1 MEITRTS
8 APSRS
13 RRGRLSCENI
23 LPLAH
28 TFIYLIPYFTHN
40 LQSLL
45 TLVTASFEAQTAQTV
60 AKKRKLG
67 KFSRL
72 TQSTCCKFSLFCRN
86 RKYYSWRCYGNTIC
100 CEKSAVNY
108 KLHRNNYIPGFILR
122 LNGRRNLTRERNR
135 MENMTSMSFYFI
147 VRFSMFIISEEPRL

>member
-28 TFIYLIPYFTHN
+28 TLIYLIPYFTHCF
-40 LQSLL
+40 QSRL
-45 TLVTASFEAQTAQTV
+45 TSATASFETQTAQTV

-72 TQSTCCKFSLFCRN
+72 TQSTCCKFSLFFAITERIILGVVMGTPFVVRKAPWSEHECR
-86 RKYYSWRCYGNTIC
+86 KLQTPSEQLHSW
-100 CEKSAVNY
+100 
-108 KLHRNNYIPGFILR
+108 LHFKAERMKKPD
-122 LNGRRNLTRERNR
+122 TR
-135 MENMTSMSFYFI
+135 TQ
-147 VRFSMFIISEEPRL
+147 